1 MVTEPLVSIIIP
13 TYNQERYL
21 PFTIR
26 SVMAQTYRNWEVIIV
41 DDGSTDGTSVLAAR
55 LVAPNVRYVCQEN
68 AGPAVARNAGIQVAQ
83 GEYLVFLDADDEL
96 SPPFLEISVGVLQKN
111 PSLGGVYCRNY
122 FIDENGTVLP
132 QRGGSIVAPADFQSR
147 LLVGGFFASHAV
159 VVRTGV
165 ATEAGLFDPII
176 GPNEDW
182 DFWLRVAAVCEM
194 QGIPEFL
201 VSYRVYSRESSMSS
215 RSSNVSGAHESGIR
229 ILDRHFGPSDAN
241 PVTWSDPRR
250 RAYGSSFRTTA
261 YRYMGQS
268 LPDEAWRHLEMAVSI
283 WPDLLGELD
292 TFFEMA
298 LGDQPRGYR
307 GEARLVNI
315 DANGAEMLR
324 RMDALFASADPPV
337 LALKGPAYGN
347 AYLALAML
355 SDQAGD
361 WSAARRYIRQA
372 VRAYP
377 ALLRDR
383 SVARRLVKLSLG
395 QRMVNGLRRLQPGTS
410 ANAAE

>member
-1 MVTEPLVSIIIP
+1 MTEPLVSIIIP
-13 TYNQERYL
+13 SYNQERYL

-26 SVMAQTYRNWEVIIV
+26 SILAQTYRNWEAIIV
-41 DDGSTDGTSVLAAR
+41 DDGSTDDTSVLVAR
-55 LVAPNVRYVCQEN
+55 LAIPNIRYVYQEN
-68 AGPAVARNAGIQVAQ
+68 AGPAMARNVGIQVAQ
-83 GEYLVFLDADDEL
+83 GEYINFLDADDEL
-96 SPPFLEISVGVLQKN
+96 LPLFLEKSVRVLQQN
-111 PSLGGVYCRNY
+111 PSIGGVYCRNY
-122 FIDENGTVLP
+122 YIDENGNLLP
-132 QRGGSIVAPADFQSR
+132 QLGGKVVSAADFQNR
-147 LLVGGFFASHAV
+147 LLDGGFFASHAV
-159 VVRTGV
+159 VVRTDV
-165 ATEAGLFDPII
+165 VQAAGIFDPTI

-194 QGIPEFL
+194 QGLPEFL
-201 VSYRVYSRESSMSS
+201 IAYRVYSGKSSVLS
-215 RSSNVSGAHESGIR
+215 RSSNVAEAHKSRIR
-229 ILDRHFGPSDAN
+229 AIERYFGPSDAN
-241 PVTWSDPRR
+241 PVGWSDPRR
-250 RAYGSSFRTTA
+250 RAYGTCYRMTA
-261 YRYMGQS
+261 HNYLAQS
-268 LPDEAWRHLEMAVSI
+268 LPTEAWRHFEMAVSM
-283 WPDLLGELD
+283 WPALLGDLD
-292 TFFEMA
+292 TYYEMA

-307 GEARLVNI
+307 GAAYLLNI
-315 DANGAEMLR
+315 EANGAEMLR
-324 RMDALFASADPPV
+324 HMEALFASAGPPV
-337 LALKGPAYGN
+337 LALKSQAYGN